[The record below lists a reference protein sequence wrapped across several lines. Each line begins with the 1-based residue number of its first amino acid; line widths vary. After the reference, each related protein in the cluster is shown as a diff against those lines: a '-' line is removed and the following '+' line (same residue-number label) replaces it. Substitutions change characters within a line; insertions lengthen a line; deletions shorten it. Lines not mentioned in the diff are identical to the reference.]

1 MSLFVKKPLS
11 HLLTEASDSEK
22 GLKKTLGPWSLIAL
36 GIGAIIGAG
45 LFSITGG
52 AAATNAGPAI
62 TLSFV
67 VAGIGCAFAGLC
79 YAEFASMIPIAGSA
93 YTYSYATMGEF
104 IAWIIGWDLVLEY
117 AVGAATVGISWSRY
131 FGKFLEGFG
140 VHLPSEITAGPFD
153 GGLINLPA
161 VFIVVLMS
169 LLLIRGTS
177 ESAKVNAVIVGLKVT
192 VVLIFIILG
201 WSYIRNANY
210 TPYIPDNTGTFGE
223 FGFSG
228 IIRAAAI
235 VFFAYI
241 GFDAVSTAAQEAKNP
256 KRDMPI
262 GILGS
267 LAICT
272 VLYILFAH
280 VMTGVTNYTSFR
292 GEDGIAPVA
301 VAIDHMGTETS
312 PGVVPVADF
321 PWLNRAIIV
330 AILAGYASVILVMLL
345 GQSRV
350 FYSMSRDGLIPKI
363 FSDVHPKFRTPAKSN
378 LLFLVFVSLFA
389 AFIPG
394 RVVGEMTSIGTL
406 FAFILVCIGVLVMR
420 KRMPDAP
427 RAFKTP
433 LVPLV
438 PILGIVTCFFMMAFL
453 PMDTWVRLLLWML
466 IGLDIYLLYGLKNSK
481 LGGGGPRGSMKA
493 LNITGVVLGIL
504 LIGVSFLHS
513 SVLAKKQNGIKKEL
527 AVMSYKS
534 SVADTVNAAAYPK
547 GFKVAFEKKQE
558 EANSTGISKKTIKG
572 IIEKPLPQ
580 EAAEAV
586 PDFNKSSTLDGLF
599 WIAILFS
606 VVHILLFGGRMLRKS
621 S

>member
-1 MSLFVKKPLS
+1 MSLFVRKPLKQ
-11 HLLTEASDSEK
+11 LLTEAADSEK

-52 AAATNAGPAI
+52 AAANNAGPAI

-67 VAGIGCAFAGLC
+67 VAGLGCAFAGLC

-104 IAWIIGWDLVLEY
+104 IAWVIGWDLVLEY
-117 AVGAATVGISWSRY
+117 AVGAATVSISWSRY
-131 FGKFLEGFG
+131 FGRFMEGFDI
-140 VHLPSEITAGPFD
+140 HLPAELMGGPWD
-153 GGLINLPA
+153 GGLINIPA

-169 LLLIRGTS
+169 LLLLRGTS
-177 ESAKVNAVIVGLKVT
+177 GSAKVNALIVALKVA

-201 WSYIRNANY
+201 WGYINNSNY
-210 TPYIPDNTGTFGE
+210 DPYIPDNTGKFGE

-241 GFDAVSTAAQEAKNP
+241 GFDAVSTAAQETKNP

-272 VLYILFAH
+272 ILYILFAH
-280 VMTGVTNYTSFR
+280 VMTGVTNYETFK
-292 GEDGIAPVA
+292 GKDGIAPVA
-301 VAIDHMGTETS
+301 VAIDHMGTTDAS
-312 PGVVPVADF
+312 GVTHPDY

-330 AILAGYASVILVMLL
+330 AILAGYSSVILVMLL

-350 FYSMSRDGLIPKI
+350 FFSMSKDGLIPRI
-363 FSDVHPKFRTPAKSN
+363 FSEVHPRFRTPAKSN

-389 AFIPG
+389 AFVPA

-406 FAFILVCIGVLVMR
+406 FAFILVCIGVMVMR
-420 KRMPDAP
+420 NKMPDAP
-427 RAFKTP
+427 RAFRTP

-438 PILGIVTCFFMMAFL
+438 PIFGIATCFFMMAFL
-453 PMDTWVRLLLWML
+453 PLDTWIRLIVWML
-466 IGLDIYLLYGLKNSK
+466 IGFDVYLLYGIRQSHLSANQPDTLSQGNKVI
-481 LGGGGPRGSMKA
+481 GGCGVA
-493 LNITGVVLGIL
+493 LAAVLAA
-504 LIGVSFLHS
+504 VAFLHHD
-513 SVLAKKQNGIKKEL
+513 QTDG
-527 AVMSYKS
+527 
-534 SVADTVNAAAYPK
+534 ADT
-547 GFKVAFEKKQE
+547 
-558 EANSTGISKKTIKG
+558 
-572 IIEKPLPQ
+572 
-580 EAAEAV
+580 
-586 PDFNKSSTLDGLF
+586 GLF
-599 WIAILFS
+599 YFS
-606 VVHILLFGGRMLRKS
+606 LIFAALHLLLFASRLFKK
-621 S
+621 